1 VDRVTGA
8 VGTRYDEEQRT
19 TFLQGSVRVELTPNL
34 VARAATNWDMRS
46 DTFVENQFGVD
57 LRFQC
62 WEVSVLFIDRTREI
76 GRTHADEEIRFSV
89 NLLGVGGPLRTSV
102 GP

>member
-1 VDRVTGA
+1 
-8 VGTRYDEEQRT
+8 
-19 TFLQGSVRVELTPNL
+19 
-34 VARAATNWDMRS
+34 
-46 DTFVENQFGVD
+46 VENQFGVD

-62 WEVSVLFIDRTREI
+62 WEISVLFIDRTREI
-76 GRTHADEEIRFSV
+76 GRTHADEEVRFSV